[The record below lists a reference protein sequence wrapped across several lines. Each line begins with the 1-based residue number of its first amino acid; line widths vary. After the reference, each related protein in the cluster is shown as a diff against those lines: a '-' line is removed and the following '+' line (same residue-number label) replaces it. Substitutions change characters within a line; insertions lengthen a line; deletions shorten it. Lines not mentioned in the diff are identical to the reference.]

1 MGVSVSLSRAN
12 SSTRSSIRIKVSI
25 ANTSFMVYPGL
36 SVETAL
42 WDKKKSRVQSKSL
55 ESSAVNSRLDE
66 VISGI
71 NRHLINFK
79 YLRSGQTYLDL
90 KHSILDEFSPN
101 YSKGKD
107 HFRSH
112 NIREF
117 FSGMISDM
125 EEGRKLTLRNEQ
137 MAKSTI
143 YSYSQSFKYF
153 CEFETKTKSRFT
165 FSTFKNREIS
175 AFRTYMSNVV
185 GLSPNTLDKIMS
197 HLSSVFHYAGVA
209 GRIEEGQLRLL
220 KFKFHGAPKNNSQ
233 IYLSQAEVDELMA
246 LNLTTDLKLDLARD
260 LFIVGCYTGMRA
272 SDLLRLNDFA
282 VVGDKI
288 HIKQQKTKGKAIVLI
303 HTVVENIY
311 NKYGGKFP
319 KISYHTYYSNVK
331 RLGELLPSLNE
342 EIIVDDIRQ
351 SSTKSIIRR
360 SKFATHTARRTFVT
374 LRLMSGNSPD
384 SIMRVAGFKNYR
396 SFLIYVRASSE
407 ELAEKAAEF
416 WGL

>member
-143 YSYSQSFKYF
+143 Y
-153 CEFETKTKSRFT
+153 
-165 FSTFKNREIS
+165 
-175 AFRTYMSNVV
+175 
-185 GLSPNTLDKIMS
+185 
-197 HLSSVFHYAGVA
+197 
-209 GRIEEGQLRLL
+209 
-220 KFKFHGAPKNNSQ
+220 
-233 IYLSQAEVDELMA
+233 
-246 LNLTTDLKLDLARD
+246 
-260 LFIVGCYTGMRA
+260 
-272 SDLLRLNDFA
+272 
-282 VVGDKI
+282 
-288 HIKQQKTKGKAIVLI
+288 
-303 HTVVENIY
+303 
-311 NKYGGKFP
+311 
-319 KISYHTYYSNVK
+319 
-331 RLGELLPSLNE
+331 
-342 EIIVDDIRQ
+342 
-351 SSTKSIIRR
+351 
-360 SKFATHTARRTFVT
+360 
-374 LRLMSGNSPD
+374 
-384 SIMRVAGFKNYR
+384 
-396 SFLIYVRASSE
+396 
-407 ELAEKAAEF
+407 
-416 WGL
+416 